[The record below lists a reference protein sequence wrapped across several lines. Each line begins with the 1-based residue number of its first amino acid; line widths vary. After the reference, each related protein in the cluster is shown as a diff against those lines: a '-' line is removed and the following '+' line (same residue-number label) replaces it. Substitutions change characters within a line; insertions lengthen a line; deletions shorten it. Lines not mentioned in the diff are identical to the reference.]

1 MNLSIKRMQAIFV
14 KDYKEFSR
22 NYAIS
27 IMLLAPIIFAA
38 MFEKELI
45 IVVLNLTFGMLT
57 AFVQATLIAEEKE
70 RNTLRSLTL
79 TPASPLDILIGKS
92 SLVFVM
98 TAFIIAVVA
107 FVMDFVPDTPM
118 IVALILMTIFFIA
131 LGTIC
136 GLYTKSVME
145 ATLTVL
151 PVLFI
156 FSFGSML
163 SSFAD
168 RYPFLAVA
176 DYLPST
182 QLMLLYYGENSAAS
196 VLVNI
201 IIWTIAACVVA
212 YILYMKRLKDE

>member
-1 MNLSIKRMQAIFV
+1 MNLSIRRMQAIFM
-14 KDYKEFSR
+14 KDYKEFTR

-107 FVMDFVPDTPM
+107 FVMDFVPDAPM
-118 IVALILMTIFFIA
+118 TIALILMTILFIA

-136 GLYTKSVME
+136 GLYAKSVME

-156 FSFGSML
+156 FSLGSML

-168 RYPFLAVA
+168 RFPFLKVA
-176 DYLPST
+176 DYLPSA
-182 QLMLLYYGENSAAS
+182 QLLLLDLGEKGAPA
-196 VLVNI
+196 VIMNI
-201 IIWTIAACVVA
+201 SIWTIIACIAA
-212 YILYMKRLKDE
+212 YLLYVKRLKDE

>member
-1 MNLSIKRMQAIFV
+1 MNLSIRRIQAIFM
-14 KDYKEFSR
+14 KDYKEFTR

-107 FVMDFVPDTPM
+107 FVMDFVPDAPM
-118 IVALILMTIFFIA
+118 TIALILMTILFIA

-136 GLYTKSVME
+136 GLYAKSVME

-156 FSFGSML
+156 FSLGSML

-168 RYPFLAVA
+168 RFPFLKVA
-176 DYLPST
+176 DYLPSA
-182 QLMLLYYGENSAAS
+182 QLLLLDLGEKSAPA
-196 VLVNI
+196 VIINI
-201 IIWTIAACVVA
+201 SIWTIIACIAA
-212 YILYMKRLKDE
+212 YLLYVKRLKDE

>member
-1 MNLSIKRMQAIFV
+1 MNLSIRRMQAIFM
-14 KDYKEFSR
+14 KDYKEFTR

-107 FVMDFVPDTPM
+107 FVMDFVPGAPM
-118 IVALILMTIFFIA
+118 TIALILMTILFIA

-136 GLYTKSVME
+136 GLYAKSVME

-156 FSFGSML
+156 FSLGSML

-168 RYPFLAVA
+168 RFPFLKVA
-176 DYLPST
+176 DYLPSA
-182 QLMLLYYGENSAAS
+182 QLLLLDLGEKGAPA
-196 VLVNI
+196 VIMNI
-201 IIWTIAACVVA
+201 SIWTIIACIAA
-212 YILYMKRLKDE
+212 YLLYVKRLKDE

>member
-1 MNLSIKRMQAIFV
+1 MNLSIKRMQAIFM
-14 KDYKEFSR
+14 KDYKEFTR

-38 MFEKELI
+38 MLEKELI

-107 FVMDFVPDTPM
+107 FVMDFVPDAPM
-118 IVALILMTIFFIA
+118 TIALILMTILFIA

-136 GLYTKSVME
+136 GLYAKSVME

-156 FSFGSML
+156 FSLGSML

-168 RYPFLAVA
+168 RFSFLKVA
-176 DYLPST
+176 DYLPSA
-182 QLMLLYYGENSAAS
+182 QLLMLDLGEKGALA
-196 VLVNI
+196 VIMNI
-201 IIWTIAACVVA
+201 TIWTVIACIAA
-212 YILYMKRLKDE
+212 YLLYVKRLKDE

>member
-1 MNLSIKRMQAIFV
+1 MNLSIRRIQAIFM
-14 KDYKEFSR
+14 KDYKEFTR

-107 FVMDFVPDTPM
+107 FVMDFVPDAPM
-118 IVALILMTIFFIA
+118 TIALILMTILFIA

-136 GLYTKSVME
+136 GLYAKSVME

-156 FSFGSML
+156 FSLGSML

-168 RYPFLAVA
+168 RFSFFKVA
-176 DYLPST
+176 DYLPSA
-182 QLMLLYYGENSAAS
+182 QLLLLDLGEKGAPA
-196 VLVNI
+196 VIMNI
-201 IIWTIAACVVA
+201 SIWTIIACIAA
-212 YILYMKRLKDE
+212 YLLYVKRLKDE

>member
-1 MNLSIKRMQAIFV
+1 MNLSIRRIQAIFM
-14 KDYKEFSR
+14 KDYKEFTR

-27 IMLLAPIIFAA
+27 IMLLAPIIFAT
-38 MFEKELI
+38 MFEKEFI

-107 FVMDFVPDTPM
+107 FVMDFIPDTPM
-118 IVALILMTIFFIA
+118 TIALILMTILFIA

-136 GLYTKSVME
+136 GLYAKSVME

-156 FSFGSML
+156 FSLGSML

-168 RYPFLAVA
+168 RFPFLKVA
-176 DYLPST
+176 DYLPSA
-182 QLMLLYYGENSAAS
+182 QLLMLDLGEKSAAT
-196 VLVNI
+196 VIINI
-201 IIWTIAACVVA
+201 AIWTIIACIAA
-212 YILYMKRLKDE
+212 YLLYVKRLKDE